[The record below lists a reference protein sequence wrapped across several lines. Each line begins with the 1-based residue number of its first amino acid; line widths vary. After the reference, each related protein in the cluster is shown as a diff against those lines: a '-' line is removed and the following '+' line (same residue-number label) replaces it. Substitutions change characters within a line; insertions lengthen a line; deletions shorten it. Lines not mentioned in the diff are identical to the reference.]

1 MLIPTHPRCLG
12 VLSLVRLW
20 FACLPGTIRYKATF
34 VAAIEVP
41 NVQPPLK
48 VFFNTAVNAAK
59 ATAAKA
65 SVGNKVFHF
74 DVTKNPLPTYLVA
87 VAVGHFDQ
95 VKRTSRGIDYSIITP
110 PGYAAYA
117 ELGLNASIHAVEY
130 FGDRFGVP
138 YSSMNTK
145 LDSISVAGIDMDA
158 MENQG
163 GLLGALV
170 AMLTWCAGSLPPW
183 R

>member
-1 MLIPTHPRCLG
+1 M
-12 VLSLVRLW
+12 SLVRLCL
-20 FACLPGTIRYKATF
+20 ACLPGTFRYKATF
-34 VAAIEVP
+34 VAAIDVP

-59 ATAAKA
+59 ATAAAA
-65 SVGNKVFHF
+65 SAAPGNKVFHF

-95 VKRTSRGIDYSIITP
+95 VKRTSRGVDYSIITP

-145 LDSISVAGIDMDA
+145 LDSISVAGIEMDA

-163 GLLGALV
+163 GLPGGFSGDADVVCWISPSV
-170 AMLTWCAGSLPPW
+170 ASVVARL
-183 R
+183 